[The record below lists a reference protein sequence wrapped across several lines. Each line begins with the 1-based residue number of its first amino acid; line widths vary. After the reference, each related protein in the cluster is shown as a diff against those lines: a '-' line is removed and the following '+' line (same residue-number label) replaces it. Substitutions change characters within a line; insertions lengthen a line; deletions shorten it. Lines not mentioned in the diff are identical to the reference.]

1 MKIKT
6 KKLYLPLIFTLLFL
20 PMLAQDKIPDK
31 IIVSLETGNAK
42 VLSDFFDQNVQL
54 LILENDNVYSKA
66 QAQQIVGKFFSDYR
80 PERFEIVQQGAKEG
94 PMYIIGKLVTQKGI
108 FRVYFL
114 LKTEENK
121 SYIHQL
127 RIEKQG

>member
-80 PERFEIVQQGAKEG
+80 PERFEIIHQGAKEG